1 VWLSDTSVK
10 RPVLATV
17 INLLLVV
24 FGVVALL
31 SITVREYPDIDP
43 PIVSVR
49 TDYAGASAAVIE
61 TQITQIIEDQ
71 IAGIEGI
78 KSIASSSRDGDSR
91 ITIEFN
97 LDRDIDAA
105 ANDVRDRV
113 SRVLDNLPDEADP
126 PEVTKADADASP
138 ILWMVL
144 SSERMTPLEL
154 SDYANRYLSDRFASI
169 DGVSRIFVGGDRTP
183 AMRVWLDRKQLTAR
197 NLTVAD
203 VEAALRAQN
212 VELPAGRIES
222 LDREFTLRTARL
234 FRSVDEFSRMVVAQT
249 TDGYAIRLGDV
260 ARVEVAAEDE
270 RGDFRANGVPAV
282 GMGVVKQS
290 KANTLTVARAVKQ
303 QMAIV
308 ADGLPDGMKIRVNS
322 DFSLFIDASLR
333 AVLKTL
339 AEAGLIVIA
348 VIFIFLGNLRTTLIP
363 AVTVPIS
370 LLASFIF
377 LSALG
382 FSINILT
389 LLALVLAI
397 GLVVD
402 DAIVVV
408 ENIHRRIELGEPPLL
423 AAYRGTREVGFAVIA
438 TTAVLIA
445 VFTPIALLG
454 GNVGR
459 LFREFALALAAAVAC
474 SSVVALTLS
483 PVMAAL
489 FLKPHDHSKA
499 PGLIERFSLC
509 LERLSER
516 YRRVLATLLTRSYVA
531 VGAIAVLLMGCYL
544 LVRQLPAEV
553 TPAEDRGQF
562 SVQLAGPEGAS
573 FEYTRR
579 YVSQIESALVKQLGQ
594 GEIDRLIVR
603 QPGFG
608 GGDDVNTATM
618 VASLVDWNARERS
631 TADVAAEFNTELG
644 QITAVRAVA
653 NPRGSFGGGFGQ
665 PVQLVIGG
673 GTYEELAQWR
683 DRLMARIQRENPR
696 LLRLDSDY
704 KETKPTVEIVVDTD
718 RAGDLGISMQ
728 TIGRTLE
735 TLMSGRRV
743 TTYVDRGEEYD
754 VILQAERSERATAA
768 DVDDINVRSASSGQ
782 LIPLANVISMREV
795 AGASTYNRYDRMR
808 AITLSASLASGY
820 PLGEALSYLESIARE
835 ELPATARL
843 SYKGESQELKEAS
856 AALYLTFVLALAV
869 VFLVLAAQ
877 FENWLHPLVI
887 MTTVP
892 LALFGA
898 LLALWLSGNTLNI
911 YSQIGIVMLIG
922 LAAKNGILIVEF
934 ANQRRDAGLAFT
946 DALLEAAQV
955 RLRPVLMT
963 SIATCAGVVP
973 LMLAAGASSEARRVL
988 GLVIFFGVGFSTL
1001 LTLFVVPALYQLLCK
1016 GTGSPGVRAKLL
1028 NRLQGTYPNQNLDQR
1043 ESD

>member
-1 VWLSDTSVK
+1 MWLSDISVK
-10 RPVLATV
+10 RPVFATV

-43 PIVSVR
+43 PIVSIG
-49 TDYAGASAAVIE
+49 TNYAGASAAIVE

-71 IAGIEGI
+71 IAGVEGI
-78 KSIASSSRDGDSR
+78 KSISSSSRDGSSR

-97 LDRDIDAA
+97 LGRDVDAA

-113 SRVLDNLPDEADP
+113 SRVLNNLPEEADP

-144 SSERMTPLEL
+144 SSDRLSPLEL
-154 SDYANRYLSDRFASI
+154 TDYADRYLLDRFASV
-169 DGVSRIFVGGDRTP
+169 DGVSQIRIGGDRRP
-183 AMRVWLDRKQLTAR
+183 AMRIWLDRRQLAAR
-197 NLTVAD
+197 NLTAND
-203 VEAALRAQN
+203 IEDALRRQN

-222 LDREFTLRTARL
+222 SEREFTLRTSRLYMTTADFEQLVIAR
-234 FRSVDEFSRMVVAQT
+234 MA
-249 TDGYAIRLGDV
+249 DGFPIRLRDV
-260 ARVEVAAEDE
+260 ARVEVAPEEE

-282 GMGVVKQS
+282 GLGIIKQS
-290 KANTLTVARAVKQ
+290 KANTLTVAQAVKA
-303 QMAIV
+303 QMAAI
-308 ADGLPDGMKIRVNS
+308 APDLPEGMSIRVNS
-322 DFSLFIDASLR
+322 DFSLFIEASLN
-333 AVLKTL
+333 AVVQTL
-339 AEAGLIVIA
+339 LEAGLIVVA
-348 VIFIFLGNLRTTLIP
+348 VIFIFLGNFRATLIP

-445 VFTPIALLG
+445 VFAPIALLG

-459 LFREFALALAAAVAC
+459 LFREFALALSAAVAC
-474 SSVVALTLS
+474 SSIVALTLS

-489 FLKPHDHSKA
+489 LLKPHDANQA
-499 PGLIERFSLC
+499 PGLIERFSQFLD
-509 LERLSER
+509 RMSGG
-516 YRRVLATLLTRSYVA
+516 YRKVLAQLIQRSSLA
-531 VGAIAVLLMGCYL
+531 VGVIAALLAGSYL
-544 LVRQLPAEV
+544 VVRLLPQEV
-553 TPAEDRGQF
+553 TPIEDRGQF
-562 SVQLAGPEGAS
+562 SVQVSAPEGAS
-573 FEYTRR
+573 FEYTQR
-579 YVSQIESALVKQLGQ
+579 YLGQIESELVKKLGQ
-594 GEIDRLIVR
+594 GELDRMILR

-608 GGDDVNTATM
+608 GGDDVNTGTM
-618 VASLVDWNARERS
+618 VVSMVDWKARERS
-631 TADVAAEFNTELG
+631 TTEIAADFNGMLSS
-644 QITAVRAVA
+644 ITAVRASA
-653 NPRGSFGGGFGQ
+653 NQRGSFGGGFGQ
-665 PVQLVIGG
+665 PVQVVLGG

-683 DRLMARIQRENPR
+683 DTLIDRIQRENPR
-696 LLRLDSDY
+696 LQRLDSDY
-704 KETKPTVEIVVDTD
+704 KETKPTIEIEIDTN
-718 RAGDLGISMQ
+718 RAGDLGIPVQ
-728 TIGRTLE
+728 VIGRTLE
-735 TLMSGRRV
+735 TMMGGRRV
-743 TTYVDRGEEYD
+743 TTYIDRGEEYD
-754 VILQAERSERATAA
+754 VMLQAERNDRASPTDVA
-768 DVDDINVRSASSGQ
+768 DIYVRSTTSGQ
-782 LIPLANVISMREV
+782 LVPLSNVVTLREV
-795 AGASTYNRYDRMR
+795 AGAASYNRYDRLR
-808 AITLSASLASGY
+808 AVTLSASLAPGY
-820 PLGEALSYLESIARE
+820 TLGEALSYVERIARE
-835 ELPATARL
+835 ELPSTARI
-843 SYKGESQELKEAS
+843 SYKGESRELKESS
-856 AALYLTFVLALAV
+856 AALYLTFLLALAV

-877 FENWLHPLVI
+877 FENWVHPLVI

-934 ANQRRDAGLAFT
+934 ANQRRDKGVAFT
-946 DALLEAAQV
+946 EALLEAAQV
-955 RLRPVLMT
+955 RLRPILMT

-988 GLVIFFGVGFSTL
+988 GLVIFFGVAFSTL
-1001 LTLFVVPALYQLLCK
+1001 LTLFVVPALYQLLCQR
-1016 GTGSPGVRAKLL
+1016 TGSPGRRSAA
-1028 NRLQGTYPNQNLDQR
+1028 LDRQQEAHPLPVSEHLDR
-1043 ESD
+1043 